1 MLFGQLTTTWETV
14 PWEEAAQRYP
24 FLVGPDL
31 ELDALFGE
39 EPTHVFVHSGDLV
52 VAGGVAVGCG
62 IDDVSAREDVEV
74 VHVIDGNL
82 TVEGA
87 LHFYN
92 EGYYPTLCVTGS
104 VAARNLLCVSE
115 CVLFIAGALRVE
127 DLLVTDLYEAGLL
140 SVEGPCSV
148 GAWLQLEVRD
158 PLVHLGVGPE
168 SERTRILR
176 ADGGSETDAT
186 AAVVLPE
193 FFDGDRVDVRKLA
206 AAALAGH
213 PLTVEAARER

>member
-1 MLFGQLTTTWETV
+1 MLFGQLTTAWETV
-14 PWEEAAQRYP
+14 PREDAVQRYP

-31 ELDALFGE
+31 EFDALFGE
-39 EPTHVFVHSGDLV
+39 EPTHVLVHSGDLA

-62 IDDVSAREDVEV
+62 IDDVNAREDVEA

-82 TVEGA
+82 TVGGA

-115 CVLFIAGALRVE
+115 CVLFVAGALRVE
-127 DLLVTDLYEAGLL
+127 ELLVTDLYEAGLL
-140 SVEGPCSV
+140 SAEGPSSV
-148 GAWLQLEVRD
+148 GTWLQLEVRET
-158 PLVHLGVGPE
+158 LAHLGVGPD
-168 SERTRILR
+168 SEQTRILR
-176 ADGGSETDAT
+176 ADGDSEAE
-186 AAVVLPE
+186 AASAVVLPE

-206 AAALAGH
+206 AAAVAGH
-213 PLTVEAARER
+213 PLTIEAARES